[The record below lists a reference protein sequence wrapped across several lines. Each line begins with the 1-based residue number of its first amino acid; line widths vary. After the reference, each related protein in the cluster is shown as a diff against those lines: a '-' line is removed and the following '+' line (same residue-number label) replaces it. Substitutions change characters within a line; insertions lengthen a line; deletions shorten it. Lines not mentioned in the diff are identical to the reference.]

1 MPRLFFADE
10 FGSALFAFSE
20 EGDALITSADGTGA
34 ELSFVGIIA
43 GQDDGMYLVAPF
55 QQSEMHK
62 VYVFF
67 GALFR
72 EGERSLNQFSVR
84 VQVFDGGDGQDRSVI
99 ETIAVKSAAVV
110 LQTVRARIVFENF
123 FDLIQRVLI
132 SIGRIVIT
140 FCAEIDE
147 LGQRTVVP
155 YVGEVG
161 AIVKG
166 EGKNGFQALRQN
178 DLFQGRAFVE
188 RERADGLHTLFKDG
202 FGQGSA
208 F

>member
-1 MPRLFFADE
+1 MPHLFFADE

-55 QQSEMHK
+55 QQGEMHK

-67 GALFR
+67 DALFR
-72 EGERSLNQFSVR
+72 ESECSLNQFSVR
-84 VQVFDGGDGQDRSVI
+84 VQVFDGGDGQDLSVI
-99 ETIAVKSAAVV
+99 ETIAVKNAAVV
-110 LQTVRARIVFENF
+110 LQTFRARIASENF
-123 FDLIQRVLI
+123 FDLIQCVLI

-140 FCAEIDE
+140 FCAKIDE

-161 AIVKG
+161 AVVKS
-166 EGKNGFQALRQN
+166 EGKNGFQALWQN

-188 RERADGLHTLFKDG
+188 SERADGLHALFKDG
-202 FGQGSA
+202 LGQGIA

>member
-1 MPRLFFADE
+1 M
-10 FGSALFAFSE
+10 
-20 EGDALITSADGTGA
+20 
-34 ELSFVGIIA
+34 GIIA
-43 GQDDGMYLVAPF
+43 WQDDGMYLVAPS

-62 VYVFF
+62 PYAFF

-84 VQVFDGGDGQDRSVI
+84 VQVFDGGDGQDLSVI
-99 ETIAVKSAAVV
+99 ETIAVKNAAVV
-110 LQTVRARIVFENF
+110 LQTFRARIASENF

-132 SIGRIVIT
+132 SIGRIAIC
-140 FCAEIDE
+140 FCAETEE
-147 LGQRTVVP
+147 LGQRAVVVH
-155 YVGEVG
+155 VGEVG
-161 AIVKG
+161 TVVKS

-202 FGQGSA
+202 LGQGIA